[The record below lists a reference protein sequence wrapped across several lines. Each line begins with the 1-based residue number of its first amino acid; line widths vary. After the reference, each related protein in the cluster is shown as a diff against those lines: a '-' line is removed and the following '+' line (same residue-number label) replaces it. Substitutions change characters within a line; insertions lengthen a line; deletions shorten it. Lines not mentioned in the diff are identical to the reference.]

1 MGLSGGY
8 AGWRAVVA
16 CFLMALFAWGLGFY
30 SHGIYLTELQKAT
43 GWSTSFISS
52 VITGHYLLSAALLV
66 GIADVMDRLGP
77 RTVVLAGVV
86 LQAAAVLMLPQVRAP
101 WQLIVAY
108 VLFAVAWTCMSSVPI
123 ATLVG
128 RWFDRRRGLAL
139 NLSLSGA
146 TVAGIV
152 IAPAMLF
159 VTASAGFGTAT
170 AWLTGAMVV
179 VLGVIVPMFVRWPRA
194 AERDDERPAP
204 AGAEPAGATSSAQ
217 SQPQATEPLHGH
229 RRASAQP
236 REHARGPAQ
245 GRSPAREQGQLLDRR
260 AVLARRDFWTIAGS
274 FALALLVQ
282 VGFLTQQ
289 VAILRPSLTQ
299 SQIGLAIALTTGSA
313 LVGRIIMGLFIDRLD
328 QRRASSFAFLSQ
340 ATALAMVLLS
350 SAPWLL
356 LAACIVYGFSVGNV
370 ITLAALIIQKE
381 FPARSYGTV
390 VGLSTAIGQ
399 ITYSF
404 GPAVYGWL
412 RDLSDGYRVPL
423 LFGISLLT
431 IAGIVVL
438 QRGPVPARG
447 D

>member
-1 MGLSGGY
+1 MGLTGGY

-52 VITGHYLLSAALLV
+52 VITGHYLLSALLLI

-159 VTASAGFGTAT
+159 VTASADFGTAT
-170 AWLTGAMVV
+170 VWLAGAMVV
-179 VLGVIVPMFVRWPRA
+179 VLGIAVPMFIRWPRA

-204 AGAEPAGATSSAQ
+204 AGVASSV
-217 SQPQATEPLHGH
+217 
-229 RRASAQP
+229 QP
-236 REHARGPAQ
+236 RQQAAGRLHAHPRARGQSGPHTQDRTETRSHAPAQ
-245 GRSPAREQGQLLDRR
+245 NQPLDRR

-299 SQIGLAIALTTGSA
+299 PQIGLAIALTTGSA
-313 LVGRIIMGLFIDRLD
+313 LVGRIVMGLFIDRLD

-340 ATALAMVLLS
+340 AAALVVVLLS
-350 SAPWLL
+350 GAPWLL

-399 ITYSF
+399 VTYSF

-423 LFGISLLT
+423 LFGISLLAT
-431 IAGIVVL
+431 AGFVVL

>member
-1 MGLSGGY
+1 MGLTGGY
-8 AGWRAVVA
+8 AGWRNVAA

-30 SHGIYLTELQKAT
+30 SHGIYLTELQKST

-101 WQLIVAY
+101 WQLVVAY

-159 VTASAGFGTAT
+159 ITASAGFGAAT
-170 AWLTGAMVV
+170 VWLVGAMVV
-179 VLGVIVPMFVRWPRA
+179 VLGITVPMFVRWPRA
-194 AERDDERPAP
+194 AERDDDRATPP
-204 AGAEPAGATSSAQ
+204 AGAAPPDQPQGQSQAQADPHASARARTPAQAPSPAHAQ
-217 SQPQATEPLHGH
+217 SPA
-229 RRASAQP
+229 
-236 REHARGPAQ
+236 HAP
-245 GRSPAREQGQLLDRR
+245 PLDRR
-260 AVLARRDFWTIAGS
+260 AVLARQDFWTIAGS

-299 SQIGLAIALTTGSA
+299 PQIGLAIALTTGTA
-313 LVGRIIMGLFIDRLD
+313 LVGRIVMGLFIDRLD

-340 ATALAMVLLS
+340 AAALVVVLLS

-356 LAACIVYGFSVGNV
+356 LAACVVYGFSVGNV
-370 ITLAALIIQKE
+370 ITLAALIVQKE

-399 ITYSF
+399 VTYSF

-438 QRGPVPARG
+438 QRGRSACG
-447 D
+447 G

>member
-179 VLGVIVPMFVRWPRA
+179 VLGIIVPMFVRWPRA

-204 AGAEPAGATSSAQ
+204 AGAAPAGAASSAQ
-217 SQPQATEPLHGH
+217 SQQQATEPLPAH
-229 RRASAQP
+229 RRAWAQP
-236 REHARGPAQ
+236 
-245 GRSPAREQGQLLDRR
+245 LDRR

-340 ATALAMVLLS
+340 AAALAMVLLS
-350 SAPWLL
+350 NAPWLL
-356 LAACIVYGFSVGNV
+356 LAACVVYGFSVGNV

-438 QRGPVPARG
+438 QRGPVPACE